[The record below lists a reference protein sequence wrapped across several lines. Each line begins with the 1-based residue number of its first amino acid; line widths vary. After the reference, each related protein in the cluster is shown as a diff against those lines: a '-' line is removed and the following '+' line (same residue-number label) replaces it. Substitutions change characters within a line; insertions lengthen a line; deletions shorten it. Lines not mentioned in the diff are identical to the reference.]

1 MSAKLEQEVKFHI
14 RDLTALEKRLEALG
28 ASLKQART
36 FERNLRFDTP
46 NRELSSSFQVLRL
59 RQDEICRLTYKGP
72 SDSDREVSARRE
84 LEVEVSDP
92 ETARGILEALG
103 YEVVV
108 VYEKYRAACM
118 LDEVEISLDEMP
130 FGSFSEVE
138 GPDIESIRRTAEKL
152 GLNWEAR
159 SKLSYLA
166 IFNGLKEKLDLKM
179 RDLTFANF
187 IDIQISEDDLDLT
200 SADQK

>member
-14 RDLTALEKRLEALG
+14 RDLAALEKRLEALG

-72 SDSDREVSARRE
+72 SDPDREVSARRE

-130 FGSFSEVE
+130 FGSFAEVE
-138 GPDIESIRRTAEKL
+138 GPDIESIRSTAENL
-152 GLNWEAR
+152 GFNWEAR

-166 IFNGLKEKLDLKM
+166 IFNSLKENLDLKM